1 MLKVK
6 LTTIGNS
13 VGITFP
19 KEVLSHLNV
28 AKGDYLYLVETNNGY
43 ELSPYDQEFIEQMLL
58 AEKIMKEDR
67 LVLRVLGQGTKS
79 EKNQDL
85 DSE

>member
-6 LTTIGNS
+6 LTTVGNS

-19 KEVLSHLNV
+19 KEALGRLNV
-28 AKGDYLYLVETNNGY
+28 GKGDYLYLVETNNGY
-43 ELSPYDQEFIEQMLL
+43 ELSPYGQNFIEQMVL

-67 LVLRVLGQGTKS
+67 DVLRVLGQGANGLHHAGT
-79 EKNQDL
+79 
-85 DSE
+85 